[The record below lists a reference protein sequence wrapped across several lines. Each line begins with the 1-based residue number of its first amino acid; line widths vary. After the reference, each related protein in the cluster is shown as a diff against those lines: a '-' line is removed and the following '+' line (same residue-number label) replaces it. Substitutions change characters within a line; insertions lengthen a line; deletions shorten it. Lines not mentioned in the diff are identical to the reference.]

1 MAVQK
6 VYDNGYV
13 SYENAKLYAPFLL
26 LYAQRTITTI
36 QAVGAVC
43 VMWFNYVLIHFWK
56 LQLLYLCHGM

>member
-26 LYAQRTITTI
+26 LYAQRTIITTI
-36 QAVGAVC
+36 QAVGA
-43 VMWFNYVLIHFWK
+43 I
-56 LQLLYLCHGM
+56 LYLCYGM